1 MTFEKITI
9 NAMKSAFPA
18 IASAAISSISDQ
30 TWICQRFGNLWL
42 ADEPGNAT
50 SPAAEPAMARWAT
63 GRHFFRPFRAPSL
76 NALPRACP
84 GLQPSA
90 ALRVLGEAF
99 GVRTHFN
106 YAGSFSSLPR

>member
-1 MTFEKITI
+1 M
-9 NAMKSAFPA
+9 
-18 IASAAISSISDQ
+18 
-30 TWICQRFGNLWL
+30 QRFGNLWL
-42 ADEPGNAT
+42 ADRTSNAT
-50 SPAAEPAMARWAT
+50 SPAAEPCHGAVGDWTAISFALS
-63 GRHFFRPFRAPSL
+63 GLLHL

-106 YAGSFSSLPR
+106 YAGSFLRCQVSRRADPMIIRPPHSPIHIPTAPQPNLKHKK